1 MTRRRR
7 SVGTLIERT
16 HGHAVA
22 RGWLRHHGGED
33 VTGDY
38 TLATHDE
45 ITQAHRWLTGST

>member
-1 MTRRRR
+1 VTRRRR

-16 HGHAVA
+16 HG
-22 RGWLRHHGGED
+22 GGD

-45 ITQAHRWLTGST
+45 ITQAHRWLTGSA